1 MHNRHPSLRNFP
13 SNRPK
18 PNRSH
23 RSAFT
28 LLELLLV
35 MAILVVLAS
44 LSTFAFLSLRE
55 GSLQKSAYLEIESLK
70 GYCEAYKINVGS
82 FPMKLDDLYTNP
94 SGMTRMQWGGPY
106 MNKPPQMDPWQ
117 QLYRYSA
124 DDANN
129 IVTITSNGPDRQ
141 PGTQDDVP
149 QSVATQ

>member
-1 MHNRHPSLRNFP
+1 MHNRRSPFNRFP
-13 SNRPK
+13 SNRFQSI
-18 PNRSH
+18 RTH

-55 GSLQKSAYLEIESLK
+55 GSLQKSAFLEIESLK

-82 FPMKLDDLYTNP
+82 FPTKLEDLYINP
-94 SGMTRMQWGGPY
+94 SGMTLMKWGGPY
-106 MNKPPQMDPWQ
+106 MNKPPQLDPWQ
-117 QLYRYSA
+117 QPYRYSA

-149 QSVATQ
+149 QAVAQ